1 MLESKNDNTD
11 RNDIDIDDNTSG
23 TVGFDPKTGKV
34 FYVDEPKK
42 EKVQVEDPEEV
53 ELGRLKS
60 ELEELTAAIED
71 LLKEV
76 GIDDITDMEALKKLV
91 EKEKDL

>member
-1 MLESKNDNTD
+1 MLEAKNDNTD
-11 RNDIDIDDNTSG
+11 RNDLDINDNTSG

-42 EKVQVEDPEEV
+42 KRVEVEDPEEV
-53 ELGRLKS
+53 QIKNLQS
-60 ELEELTAAIED
+60 ELDESTAAIED

-76 GIDDITDMEALKKLV
+76 GIDDITDMEAIKKLA
-91 EKEKDL
+91 ENENKL

>member
-1 MLESKNDNTD
+1 MLEAKNDNTD
-11 RNDIDIDDNTSG
+11 RNDLDINDNTSG

-42 EKVQVEDPEEV
+42 KRVEVEDPEEV
-53 ELGRLKS
+53 QIKNLQAELDES
-60 ELEELTAAIED
+60 TAAIED

-76 GIDDITDMEALKKLV
+76 GIDDITDMEAIKKLA
-91 EKEKDL
+91 ENENKL

>member
-42 EKVQVEDPEEV
+42 EKVQVEDSEEV
-53 ELGRLKS
+53 ELDSLKS
-60 ELEELTAAIED
+60 QLEESTAAIED
-71 LLKEV
+71 LLKEA